1 MKVKPSAVRNVNFY
15 LNCRSW
21 FAQKLLKLES
31 PRGTGGT
38 HVTWQRGSGTYLA
51 VTGPD
56 QSIGIYNRNG
66 KLIEKIK
73 ISGYGSTVC
82 VLVLK
87 FGSWKIGSGENARE
101 VDTRIARTPIRV
113 RLCCRVCTG
122 LAWDRDGDL
131 LGIIC
136 DGLPTLMLWEA
147 NSSKTELINPVFK
160 DNLTCILW
168 SKVSQTVAVTS
179 AKGNLTIYDYI
190 TTK

>member
-1 MKVKPSAVRNVNFY
+1 MY
-15 LNCRSW
+15 HHL
-21 FAQKLLKLES
+21 
-31 PRGTGGT
+31 
-38 HVTWQRGSGTYLA
+38 
-51 VTGPD
+51 
-56 QSIGIYNRNG
+56 
-66 KLIEKIK
+66 
-73 ISGYGSTVC
+73 
-82 VLVLK
+82 
-87 FGSWKIGSGENARE
+87 E
-101 VDTRIARTPIRV
+101 VDTCIENSIIRIC
-113 RLCCRVCTG
+113 LCRRICTG

-179 AKGNLTIYDYI
+179 TKGNLTIYDYI